1 MSKRGSAEVR
11 VDFIDSIPW
20 PGGDW
25 QATLRLVGALIGG
38 YLLILWLAS
47 VLWVYRDVQAR
58 SRDPITQAIG
68 VAISVVFP
76 IVGLPVYMVVRPQET
91 LQDAYDRQLE
101 QEAILSELH
110 SVTGCPNCRRPVSDD
125 FMVCAYCSTALKSPC
140 NSCGRLLQ
148 FSWRVCPT
156 CATPKPRPQP
166 DPAEVARQREA
177 ADAAPPRRRPA
188 TAAATAPRTAG
199 ERTATERAA
208 ADPRA
213 EAAPAAGGTRPT
225 GGTLART
232 PRTGPTAAPAAE
244 GEQAQPAPRP
254 RPAPARRTTTTEGD
268 ER

>member
-1 MSKRGSAEVR
+1 
-11 VDFIDSIPW
+11 
-20 PGGDW
+20 
-25 QATLRLVGALIGG
+25 LRLAGALIGG

-47 VLWVYRDVQAR
+47 VLWVYRDVQSR

-68 VAISVVFP
+68 VAIAVVFP
-76 IVGLPVYMVVRPQET
+76 LVGLPVYMVVRPQET

-125 FMVCAYCSTALKSPC
+125 FMVCAYCATALKSPC

-166 DPAEVARQREA
+166 DPVEVARQREA
-177 ADAAPPRRRPA
+177 AEAAAARRRPA
-188 TAAATAPRTAG
+188 ATAAAARSATEPRT
-199 ERTATERAA
+199 
-208 ADPRA
+208 DP
-213 EAAPAAGGTRPT
+213 APASATGGTRPT

-232 PRTGPTAAPAAE
+232 PRTAPAPAVSE
-244 GEQAQPAPRP
+244 EQPAPRP
-254 RPAPARRTTTTEGD
+254 RPARRTSTAAEGD
-268 ER
+268 ERQ